1 MAASSYTN
9 GNINGLIDI
18 FLSHPY
24 WQCKTYRSQ
33 DLEEVL
39 LTPIAKLGDNFI
51 IIGITMSIPQRIQEV
66 YNKSTCIYTKE
77 QIETALDKMAIHIHN
92 RLSESNPILLCVLK
106 GGIVLAGNLMPRLD
120 FPLELDCVHATR
132 YRGATQ
138 GGELF
143 WKVIP
148 EVHLKDRTVLI
159 LDDILDGGI
168 TLQSIV
174 DFCYSEGA
182 KEVLTAVLL
191 DKTEARIEGG
201 LPSAD
206 FAALTVDDR
215 FVFGYGLDYEE
226 YLRNAPGIFEVAP
239 EHQ

>member
-1 MAASSYTN
+1 
-9 GNINGLIDI
+9 
-18 FLSHPY
+18 
-24 WQCKTYRSQ
+24 
-33 DLEEVL
+33 
-39 LTPIAKLGDNFI
+39 
-51 IIGITMSIPQRIQEV
+51 MSIPKRIQEV
-66 YNKSTCIYTKE
+66 YSKATCIYSKE
-77 QIETALDKMAIHIHN
+77 QIELALDEMALQIHN

-132 YRGATQ
+132 YQGATQ
-138 GGELF
+138 GGDLH

-148 EVHLKDRTVLI
+148 QVELKGRTILI

-168 TLQSIV
+168 TLQSII
-174 DFCYSEGA
+174 DYCEQKGA
-182 KEVLTAVLL
+182 QEVLTAVLL
-191 DKTEARIEGG
+191 DKTTARLEGG
-201 LPSAD
+201 LETAD
-206 FAALTVDDR
+206 FAALKVDDK

>member
-1 MAASSYTN
+1 
-9 GNINGLIDI
+9 
-18 FLSHPY
+18 
-24 WQCKTYRSQ
+24 
-33 DLEEVL
+33 
-39 LTPIAKLGDNFI
+39 
-51 IIGITMSIPQRIQEV
+51 MSIPHRIQDV
-66 YNKSTCIYTKE
+66 YKKSTCIYNRG
-77 QIETALDKMAIHIHN
+77 QIEKALDEMAISIHD

-106 GGIVLAGNLMPRLD
+106 GGIVLAGNLLPRLD

-132 YRGATQ
+132 YSGATQ

-143 WKVIP
+143 WKVLP
-148 EVHLKDRTVLI
+148 QVAMKDRTMLI

-174 DFCYSEGA
+174 DFCKNEGA
-182 KEVLTAVLL
+182 KDVFTGVLL
-191 DKTEARIEGG
+191 DKTEARIDGG

-206 FAALTVDDR
+206 FTALTVEDR

>member
-1 MAASSYTN
+1 
-9 GNINGLIDI
+9 
-18 FLSHPY
+18 
-24 WQCKTYRSQ
+24 
-33 DLEEVL
+33 
-39 LTPIAKLGDNFI
+39 
-51 IIGITMSIPQRIQEV
+51 MSVPKRIQEV
-66 YNKSTCIYTKE
+66 YRKATCIYTKE
-77 QIETALDKMAIHIHN
+77 QIEMALDEMAIQIHN
-92 RLSESNPILLCVLK
+92 RLSERNPILLCVLK

-138 GGELF
+138 GGELH

-148 EVHLKDRTVLI
+148 QVNLKGRTVLI

-174 DFCYSEGA
+174 DFCKAEDA
-182 KEVLTAVLL
+182 TEVLTAVLL
-191 DKTEARIEGG
+191 DKTASRVEGG
-201 LPSAD
+201 LPAAD
-206 FAALTVDDR
+206 FAALTVEDR

-226 YLRNAPGIFEVAP
+226 YLRNAPGIYEVAP